1 MKMTLTKAD
10 VLNVYD
16 ELDRRMDIDYAH
28 GHFTAR
34 QISAERT
41 SRLQGVY
48 GTLKVLADNW
58 RDVVSWT
65 SDIETERYW

>member
-16 ELDRRMDIDYAH
+16 ELDRRMDIDYVD
-28 GHFTAR
+28 GYFTAS

-58 RDVVSWT
+58 RDVVSWI